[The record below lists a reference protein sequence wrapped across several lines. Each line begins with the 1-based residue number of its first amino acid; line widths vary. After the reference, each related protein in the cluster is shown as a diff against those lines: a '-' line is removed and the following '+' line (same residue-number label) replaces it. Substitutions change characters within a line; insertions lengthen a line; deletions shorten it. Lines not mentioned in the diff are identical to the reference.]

1 MAINARQMRGLARR
15 DSGKVGRKVEGKLK
29 LRLKA
34 GIHRRVKLYL

>member
-15 DSGKVGRKVEGKLK
+15 DSGKVGRKVELK